1 MNKKVI
7 STEKAPGA
15 IGPYSQ
21 AVRIGDMIYTSGQIP
36 MNPSTGE
43 MVTEIKAATK
53 QCLENVKA
61 ILEVE
66 GAQMSNIIKTTV
78 FLQDMN
84 DFVAMNEVYASY
96 FPENP
101 PARSAVQ
108 VSRLPKDSIVE
119 IEVIA
124 SL

>member
-1 MNKKVI
+1 MNKKII

-96 FPENP
+96 FPQNP

-108 VSRLPKDSIVE
+108 VSKLPKDSIVE

>member
-1 MNKKVI
+1 MNKKII

>member
-1 MNKKVI
+1 MNKKVV

-21 AVRIGDMIYTSGQIP
+21 GICVGDKLFTSGQLP
-36 MNPSTGE
+36 MDPVSGE
-43 MVTEIKAATK
+43 LFTEIKKATK

-61 ILEVE
+61 ILEAE
-66 GAQMSNIIKTTV
+66 GFTMQDIIKTTV
-78 FLQDMN
+78 FMKNMD
-84 DFVAMNEVYASY
+84 DFASMNEVYATY
-96 FPENP
+96 FTVNP

-108 VSRLPKDSIVE
+108 VAKLPKDAVVE

-124 SL
+124 SK

>member
-1 MNKKVI
+1 MNKKVV

-21 AVRIGDMIYTSGQIP
+21 AICVGDKLFTSGQLP
-36 MNPSTGE
+36 MDPVSGE
-43 MVTEIKAATK
+43 LFTEIKKATK

-61 ILEVE
+61 ILEAE
-66 GAQMSNIIKTTV
+66 GFTMQDIIKTTV
-78 FLQDMN
+78 FMKNMD
-84 DFVAMNEVYASY
+84 DFASMNEVYATY
-96 FPENP
+96 FTVNP

-108 VSRLPKDSIVE
+108 VAKLPKDAVVE

-124 SL
+124 SK